1 MRGDSPQ
8 LRPRRSWRKV
18 GVVGRLNGPRSDA
31 RDQCRWLL
39 GFPPQ
44 GAEEE
49 DDRDAADE
57 TRGKTGSDSSRLRLN
72 HRWRE
77 VEVIGRLKGPSSDG
91 RDQGRGLL
99 GFLPREQW
107 RRRPRRCRQGT
118 PRRDRLRIFRCS
130 WSFLAFVPL
139 AATTQRHC
147 ASRGAIAEPLSR
159 SAVYRDKD
167 STIKPA
173 LWSSDCSLASGF
185 CDLRFL

>member
-8 LRPRRSWRKV
+8 LRPKRSWRKV

-31 RDQCRWLL
+31 RDQCRRLL

-49 DDRDAADE
+49 DDGDAADE
-57 TRGKTGSDSSRLRLN
+57 TRGKTGSDSPRLRLN
-72 HRWRE
+72 HSWRE

-139 AATTQRHC
+139 AATTQ
-147 ASRGAIAEPLSR
+147 
-159 SAVYRDKD
+159 VYVGGHI
-167 STIKPA
+167 T
-173 LWSSDCSLASGF
+173 
-185 CDLRFL
+185 LRT